1 MDQKNI
7 GQVSGVNGQEYQDFS
22 GLNSL
27 GAEQVSNGMMQ
38 EEAVAR
44 LNQMFESQRM
54 PGSNGFDAK
63 QMAMGQMAM
72 QAQMNGM
79 PGQAQMND
87 ILDQVQMNSVP
98 GQAQMNGVPEQIQ
111 MNSVLNEA
119 QMNGVPDQVQM
130 NGVLNQTQMNSVP
143 GQAQMNSVP
152 EEMRIGGVS
161 EGMQT
166 GGVPEWVQMNSVS
179 GQGQFEQVNPMQIHS
194 EQIQGFENANS
205 QIEQEKNL
213 ETERAEVEQGEEF
226 SDEGVPKS
234 DLGKIVTV
242 GTRTFEDGKLIG
254 TDLPKARD
262 RDGLEEEILKEVEKI
277 KKIKSPTMQYR
288 QERMLSANFIWD
300 HYGRILGQEN

>member
-7 GQVSGVNGQEYQDFS
+7 GQVSGVNDRERQDFS
-22 GLNSL
+22 GLNSSSVEQVPDGMGQMTSSDF
-27 GAEQVSNGMMQ
+27 GAEQVPTGLTQ
-38 EEAVAR
+38 DEAVAR
-44 LNQMFESQRM
+44 LNQMFEAQGM
-54 PGSNGFDAK
+54 PGANGFDRG

-72 QAQMNGM
+72 QAQMNGVSD
-79 PGQAQMND
+79 QMQ
-87 ILDQVQMNSVP
+87 L
-98 GQAQMNGVPEQIQ
+98 
-111 MNSVLNEA
+111 
-119 QMNGVPDQVQM
+119 

-166 GGVPEWVQMNSVS
+166 GGVPEWVQMNSAS

-194 EQIQGFENANS
+194 EQIQGFENANLR
-205 QIEQEKNL
+205 IEQEKNL
-213 ETERAEVEQGEEF
+213 ETERAEVEQGDEF

-262 RDGLEEEILKEVEKI
+262 RDGLEEEILKEVEKT

-288 QERMLSANFIWD
+288 QKRMLSANLLLD
-300 HYGRILGQEN
+300 RYGRILGQDN

>member
-7 GQVSGVNGQEYQDFS
+7 GQVSGVNDRERQDFS
-22 GLNSL
+22 GLNSSSV
-27 GAEQVSNGMMQ
+27 EQVPDGMGQMASGDFGVEQ
-38 EEAVAR
+38 VPIRLTQDEAVAR
-44 LNQMFESQRM
+44 LNQMFEAQGM
-54 PGSNGFDAK
+54 PGANGFDRG

-72 QAQMNGM
+72 
-79 PGQAQMND
+79 
-87 ILDQVQMNSVP
+87 
-98 GQAQMNGVPEQIQ
+98 
-111 MNSVLNEA
+111 
-119 QMNGVPDQVQM
+119 
-130 NGVLNQTQMNSVP
+130 
-143 GQAQMNSVP
+143 QAQMNSVP

-205 QIEQEKNL
+205 LIEQEKNL

-262 RDGLEEEILKEVEKI
+262 RDGLEEEILKEVEKT

-288 QERMLSANFIWD
+288 QKRMLSAKLLLD
-300 HYGRILGQEN
+300 RYGRILGQDN

>member
-7 GQVSGVNGQEYQDFS
+7 GQVSGVNDRERQDFS

-27 GAEQVSNGMMQ
+27 GVEQVPDGVGQMPSGGFGAEQVPTGMTQ
-38 EEAVAR
+38 DEAMAR
-44 LNQMFESQRM
+44 LNQMFEAQGM
-54 PGSNGFDAK
+54 PGANGFDRG
-63 QMAMGQMAM
+63 QIAMGQMAM
-72 QAQMNGM
+72 Q
-79 PGQAQMND
+79 
-87 ILDQVQMNSVP
+87 
-98 GQAQMNGVPEQIQ
+98 
-111 MNSVLNEA
+111 A

-205 QIEQEKNL
+205 LIEQEKNL

-262 RDGLEEEILKEVEKI
+262 RDGLEEEILKEVEKT
-277 KKIKSPTMQYR
+277 KKIKSPTIQYR
-288 QERMLSANFIWD
+288 QKRMLSAKLLLD
-300 HYGRILGQEN
+300 RYGRILGQDN

>member
-7 GQVSGVNGQEYQDFS
+7 GQVSGVNDRERQDFS
-22 GLNSL
+22 GLNSSSVEQVPDGMGQMTSGDF
-27 GAEQVSNGMMQ
+27 GAEQVPTGLTQ
-38 EEAVAR
+38 DEAVAR
-44 LNQMFESQRM
+44 LNQMFEAQGM
-54 PGSNGFDAK
+54 PGANGFDRG

-72 QAQMNGM
+72 QTQMNGVLNQAQMNGVSELVQTNGV
-79 PGQAQMND
+79 PDQAQMNGV
-87 ILDQVQMNSVP
+87 LNQMQMNSVS
-98 GQAQMNGVPEQIQ
+98 GQAQMNGV
-111 MNSVLNEA
+111 S
-119 QMNGVPDQVQM
+119 
-130 NGVLNQTQMNSVP
+130 
-143 GQAQMNSVP
+143 GQ
-152 EEMRIGGVS
+152 MRIGGVP

-166 GGVPEWVQMNSVS
+166 GGVLEQVQTSSMS
-179 GQGQFEQVNPMQIHS
+179 GQGQFEWVNPTQIRS

-213 ETERAEVEQGEEF
+213 ETERAEVEQGDEF

-262 RDGLEEEILKEVEKI
+262 RDGLEEEILKEVEKT

-288 QERMLSANFIWD
+288 QEKMLSKKLLKD
-300 HYGRILGQEN
+300 RYGRTPGQEN

>member
-7 GQVSGVNGQEYQDFS
+7 GQVSGVNDRERQDFS
-22 GLNSL
+22 GLNSSSVEQVPDGMGQMTSGDF
-27 GAEQVSNGMMQ
+27 GAEQVPTGLTQ
-38 EEAVAR
+38 DEAVAR
-44 LNQMFESQRM
+44 LNQMFEAQGM
-54 PGSNGFDAK
+54 PGANGFDRG

-72 QAQMNGM
+72 QAQMNG
-79 PGQAQMND
+79 
-87 ILDQVQMNSVP
+87 VS
-98 GQAQMNGVPEQIQ
+98 
-111 MNSVLNEA
+111 
-119 QMNGVPDQVQM
+119 DQVQM

-161 EGMQT
+161 EEIQT
-166 GGVPEWVQMNSVS
+166 GGMPEWVQTNSVP
-179 GQGQFEQVNPMQIHS
+179 GQGQFERVNPIQIRS

-213 ETERAEVEQGEEF
+213 ETERAEAELGEEF

-288 QERMLSANFIWD
+288 QKRMLSANFIND
-300 HYGRILGQEN
+300 RYGRILGQEN

>member
-7 GQVSGVNGQEYQDFS
+7 GQDSGVNDRERQDFF

-27 GAEQVSNGMMQ
+27 GVGQMPSGGFGAEQMPTAMTQ
-38 EEAVAR
+38 DEAVAR
-44 LNQMFESQRM
+44 LNQMFEAQGM
-54 PGSNGFDAK
+54 PGSNGFNRG

-72 QAQMNGM
+72 QAQMSGV
-79 PGQAQMND
+79 PGQVQMNGVPRRAQANGV
-87 ILDQVQMNSVP
+87 LDQVQMN
-98 GQAQMNGVPEQIQ
+98 GMTDQAQMNGIPEGVRTGGVPE
-111 MNSVLNEA
+111 
-119 QMNGVPDQVQM
+119 
-130 NGVLNQTQMNSVP
+130 
-143 GQAQMNSVP
+143 QAQMNSMP
-152 EEMRIGGVS
+152 
-161 EGMQT
+161 
-166 GGVPEWVQMNSVS
+166 
-179 GQGQFEQVNPMQIHS
+179 GQGQFEQVSPMQFRS
-194 EQIQGFENANS
+194 EQIQGFENVNS

-213 ETERAEVEQGEEF
+213 EIERAEAELGEEF

-288 QERMLSANFIWD
+288 QKRMLSANFIND
-300 HYGRILGQEN
+300 RYGRILGQEN

>member
-7 GQVSGVNGQEYQDFS
+7 GQVSGVNDRERQDFS

-27 GAEQVSNGMMQ
+27 GVEQVPEEVGQMPSGGFGAERVPTGMTQ
-38 EEAVAR
+38 DEAVAR
-44 LNQMFESQRM
+44 LNQMFEAQGM
-54 PGSNGFDAK
+54 PGSNGFNRG

-72 QAQMNGM
+72 QTQMNGV
-79 PGQAQMND
+79 PG
-87 ILDQVQMNSVP
+87 QVQMNSVSM
-98 GQAQMNGVPEQIQ
+98 QARMNGMP
-111 MNSVLNEA
+111 
-119 QMNGVPDQVQM
+119 
-130 NGVLNQTQMNSVP
+130 
-143 GQAQMNSVP
+143 
-152 EEMRIGGVS
+152 
-161 EGMQT
+161 
-166 GGVPEWVQMNSVS
+166 

-213 ETERAEVEQGEEF
+213 ETERAEVEQGDEF

-242 GTRTFEDGKLIG
+242 GTLTFEDGKLIG

-262 RDGLEEEILKEVEKI
+262 RDGLEEEILKEVEKT

-288 QERMLSANFIWD
+288 QERILSAKLLD
-300 HYGRILGQEN
+300 DRYGRKLGQEN

>member
-7 GQVSGVNGQEYQDFS
+7 GQDSGVNDRERQDFF

-27 GAEQVSNGMMQ
+27 GVGQMPSGGFGAEQMPTAMTQ
-38 EEAVAR
+38 DEAVAR
-44 LNQMFESQRM
+44 LNQMFEAQGM
-54 PGSNGFDAK
+54 PGSNGFNRG

-72 QAQMNGM
+72 QAQMSGV
-79 PGQAQMND
+79 PRQAQVNGV
-87 ILDQVQMNSVP
+87 LDQVQMN
-98 GQAQMNGVPEQIQ
+98 GMTDQAQMNGIPEGVRTGGVPE
-111 MNSVLNEA
+111 
-119 QMNGVPDQVQM
+119 
-130 NGVLNQTQMNSVP
+130 
-143 GQAQMNSVP
+143 QAQMNSMP
-152 EEMRIGGVS
+152 
-161 EGMQT
+161 
-166 GGVPEWVQMNSVS
+166 
-179 GQGQFEQVNPMQIHS
+179 GQGQFEQVSPMQIPS
-194 EQIQGFENANS
+194 EQIQGFESVNS
-205 QIEQEKNL
+205 QIEQEKKL
-213 ETERAEVEQGEEF
+213 ETERAEAELGEEF

>member
-7 GQVSGVNGQEYQDFS
+7 GQDSGVNDRERQDFF

-27 GAEQVSNGMMQ
+27 GVGQMPSGGFGAEQMPTAMTQ
-38 EEAVAR
+38 DEAVAR
-44 LNQMFESQRM
+44 LNQMFEAQGM
-54 PGSNGFDAK
+54 PGSNGFDRG

-72 QAQMNGM
+72 QA
-79 PGQAQMND
+79 
-87 ILDQVQMNSVP
+87 QMNSVP
-98 GQAQMNGVPEQIQ
+98 GQAQMNGVPE
-111 MNSVLNEA
+111 
-119 QMNGVPDQVQM
+119 
-130 NGVLNQTQMNSVP
+130 
-143 GQAQMNSVP
+143 
-152 EEMRIGGVS
+152 EMRIGGVS
-161 EGMQT
+161 EGMQPS
-166 GGVPEWVQMNSVS
+166 GVPEWVQTNGVS

-213 ETERAEVEQGEEF
+213 ETERAEVEQGDEF

-242 GTRTFEDGKLIG
+242 GTRTFKDGKLIG

-262 RDGLEEEILKEVEKI
+262 RDGLEEEILKEVEKT

-288 QERMLSANFIWD
+288 QKRMLSAKLLLD
-300 HYGRILGQEN
+300 RYGRILGQDN

>member
-7 GQVSGVNGQEYQDFS
+7 GQVSGVNDRERQDFF
-22 GLNSL
+22 GLNSSSVEQVPDGMGQMPSGDF
-27 GAEQVSNGMMQ
+27 GAEQVLTGMTQ
-38 EEAVAR
+38 DEAVAR
-44 LNQMFESQRM
+44 LNQMFEAQGM
-54 PGSNGFDAK
+54 PGANGFDRG

-72 QAQMNGM
+72 QAQMNG
-79 PGQAQMND
+79 
-87 ILDQVQMNSVP
+87 
-98 GQAQMNGVPEQIQ
+98 
-111 MNSVLNEA
+111 
-119 QMNGVPDQVQM
+119 VPDQVQM
-130 NGVLNQTQMNSVP
+130 NGVSGQIRANGVP
-143 GQAQMNSVP
+143 
-152 EEMRIGGVS
+152 

-166 GGVPEWVQMNSVS
+166 GGVPEWVQTNSVS
-179 GQGQFEQVNPMQIHS
+179 GQAQFEQINPMQIHS

-205 QIEQEKNL
+205 QIEQAKNL

-262 RDGLEEEILKEVEKI
+262 RDGLEEEILKEVEKT

-288 QERMLSANFIWD
+288 QKRMLSAKLLLD
-300 HYGRILGQEN
+300 RYGRILGQDN

>member
-7 GQVSGVNGQEYQDFS
+7 GQVSGVNDRERQDFS

-27 GAEQVSNGMMQ
+27 GVEQVPDGVGQIPSGGFGAEQVPTGMTQ
-38 EEAVAR
+38 DEAVAR
-44 LNQMFESQRM
+44 LNQMFEAQGM

-63 QMAMGQMAM
+63 QMMMGQMAM
-72 QAQMNGM
+72 QAQMNGV
-79 PGQAQMND
+79 
-87 ILDQVQMNSVP
+87 LD
-98 GQAQMNGVPEQIQ
+98 QAQMNGIPEG
-111 MNSVLNEA
+111 MWTGGVLE
-119 QMNGVPDQVQM
+119 QVQM
-130 NGVLNQTQMNSVP
+130 NGM
-143 GQAQMNSVP
+143 
-152 EEMRIGGVS
+152 
-161 EGMQT
+161 
-166 GGVPEWVQMNSVS
+166 S

-213 ETERAEVEQGEEF
+213 ETERAEVELGEEF

-288 QERMLSANFIWD
+288 QKRMLSANFID
-300 HYGRILGQEN
+300 NRYGRILGQEN

>member
-7 GQVSGVNGQEYQDFS
+7 GQVSGVNDRERQDFS

-27 GAEQVSNGMMQ
+27 GVEQVPDGVGQMPSGGFGAEQVPTGMTQ
-38 EEAVAR
+38 DEAMAR
-44 LNQMFESQRM
+44 LNQMFEAQGM
-54 PGSNGFDAK
+54 PGLNGFDRG

-72 QAQMNGM
+72 Q
-79 PGQAQMND
+79 
-87 ILDQVQMNSVP
+87 
-98 GQAQMNGVPEQIQ
+98 
-111 MNSVLNEA
+111 A

-262 RDGLEEEILKEVEKI
+262 RDGLEEEILKEVEKT
-277 KKIKSPTMQYR
+277 KKIKSPTIQYR
-288 QERMLSANFIWD
+288 QKRMLSAKLLLD
-300 HYGRILGQEN
+300 RYGRILGQDN

>member
-7 GQVSGVNGQEYQDFS
+7 GQVSGVNDRERQDFS
-22 GLNSL
+22 GLNSSSV
-27 GAEQVSNGMMQ
+27 EQVPDGMGQMTSGDFGVEQ
-38 EEAVAR
+38 VPIRLTQDEAVAR
-44 LNQMFESQRM
+44 LNQMFEAQGM
-54 PGSNGFDAK
+54 PGANGFDRG

-72 QAQMNGM
+72 QAQMNG
-79 PGQAQMND
+79 
-87 ILDQVQMNSVP
+87 
-98 GQAQMNGVPEQIQ
+98 
-111 MNSVLNEA
+111 
-119 QMNGVPDQVQM
+119 VPDQMQM

-166 GGVPEWVQMNSVS
+166 GGVPEWVQMNSAS

-194 EQIQGFENANS
+194 EQIQGFENANLR
-205 QIEQEKNL
+205 IEQEKNL
-213 ETERAEVEQGEEF
+213 ETERAEVEQGDEF

-262 RDGLEEEILKEVEKI
+262 RDGLEEEILKEVEKT

-288 QERMLSANFIWD
+288 QKRMLSAKLLLD
-300 HYGRILGQEN
+300 RYGRILGQDN

>member
-7 GQVSGVNGQEYQDFS
+7 GQVSGVNDRERQDFS

-27 GAEQVSNGMMQ
+27 GVEQVPDGVGQMPSGGFGAEQVPTGMTQ
-38 EEAVAR
+38 DEAVAR
-44 LNQMFESQRM
+44 LNQMFEAQGM
-54 PGSNGFDAK
+54 PGSNGFDRG

-72 QAQMNGM
+72 QAQMSG
-79 PGQAQMND
+79 
-87 ILDQVQMNSVP
+87 VP
-98 GQAQMNGVPEQIQ
+98 GQAQMNG
-111 MNSVLNEA
+111 A
-119 QMNGVPDQVQM
+119 PDQVQI
-130 NGVLNQTQMNSVP
+130 NGIP
-143 GQAQMNSVP
+143 
-152 EEMRIGGVS
+152 
-161 EGMQT
+161 EGMRT
-166 GGVPEWVQMNSVS
+166 GGVPEQVQMNNMP
-179 GQGQFEQVNPMQIHS
+179 GHAQFEQVNPMQIHS

-213 ETERAEVEQGEEF
+213 ETERAEVEQGDEF

-262 RDGLEEEILKEVEKI
+262 RDGLEEEILKEVEKT

-288 QERMLSANFIWD
+288 QKRMLSAKLLLD
-300 HYGRILGQEN
+300 RYGRILGQDN

>member
-7 GQVSGVNGQEYQDFS
+7 GQVSGVNDRERQDFS

-27 GAEQVSNGMMQ
+27 GVEQVPDEVGQMPSGGFGAEQVPTGMTQ
-38 EEAVAR
+38 DEAVAR
-44 LNQMFESQRM
+44 LNQMFEVQGM
-54 PGSNGFDAK
+54 PGSNGFDVK
-63 QMAMGQMAM
+63 QMTMGQMAM
-72 QAQMNGM
+72 QAQMNGVSE
-79 PGQAQMND
+79 QAQMSSAPG
-87 ILDQVQMNSVP
+87 QVQMNSMP
-98 GQAQMNGVPEQIQ
+98 
-111 MNSVLNEA
+111 
-119 QMNGVPDQVQM
+119 
-130 NGVLNQTQMNSVP
+130 
-143 GQAQMNSVP
+143 
-152 EEMRIGGVS
+152 
-161 EGMQT
+161 
-166 GGVPEWVQMNSVS
+166 

-205 QIEQEKNL
+205 LIEQEKNL

-288 QERMLSANFIWD
+288 QKRMLSANFIND
-300 HYGRILGQEN
+300 RYGRILGQEN

>member
-7 GQVSGVNGQEYQDFS
+7 GQVSGVNDRERQDFS
-22 GLNSL
+22 GLNSSSVEQVPDGMGQMTSGDF
-27 GAEQVSNGMMQ
+27 GAEQVPTGLTQ
-38 EEAVAR
+38 DEAMAR
-44 LNQMFESQRM
+44 LNQMFEAQGM
-54 PGSNGFDAK
+54 PGSNGFDRG

-72 QAQMNGM
+72 QAQMNG
-79 PGQAQMND
+79 
-87 ILDQVQMNSVP
+87 
-98 GQAQMNGVPEQIQ
+98 
-111 MNSVLNEA
+111 
-119 QMNGVPDQVQM
+119 VPDQMQM

-205 QIEQEKNL
+205 LIEQEKNL

-262 RDGLEEEILKEVEKI
+262 RDGLEEEILKEVEKT

-288 QERMLSANFIWD
+288 QKRMLSAKLLLD
-300 HYGRILGQEN
+300 RYGRILGQDN

>member
-7 GQVSGVNGQEYQDFS
+7 GQDSGVNDRERQDFF

-27 GAEQVSNGMMQ
+27 GVGQMPSGGFGAEQMPTAMTQ
-38 EEAVAR
+38 DEAVAR
-44 LNQMFESQRM
+44 LNQMFEAQGM
-54 PGSNGFDAK
+54 PGSNGFNRG

-72 QAQMNGM
+72 QAQMSGV
-79 PGQAQMND
+79 PRQAQANGV
-87 ILDQVQMNSVP
+87 LDQVQMNGMTDP
-98 GQAQMNGVPEQIQ
+98 AQMNGIPEGVRTGGVPE
-111 MNSVLNEA
+111 
-119 QMNGVPDQVQM
+119 
-130 NGVLNQTQMNSVP
+130 
-143 GQAQMNSVP
+143 QAQMNSMP
-152 EEMRIGGVS
+152 
-161 EGMQT
+161 
-166 GGVPEWVQMNSVS
+166 
-179 GQGQFEQVNPMQIHS
+179 GQGQFEQVSPMQIPS
-194 EQIQGFENANS
+194 EQIQGFESVNS
-205 QIEQEKNL
+205 QIEQEKKL
-213 ETERAEVEQGEEF
+213 ETERAEAELGEEF

>member
-7 GQVSGVNGQEYQDFS
+7 GQVSGVNDRERQDFS
-22 GLNSL
+22 GLNSSSVEQVPDGMGQMTSGDF
-27 GAEQVSNGMMQ
+27 GAEQVPTGLTQ
-38 EEAVAR
+38 DEAVAR
-44 LNQMFESQRM
+44 LNQMFEAQGM
-54 PGSNGFDAK
+54 PGANGFDRG

-72 QAQMNGM
+72 QAQMNG
-79 PGQAQMND
+79 
-87 ILDQVQMNSVP
+87 VS
-98 GQAQMNGVPEQIQ
+98 
-111 MNSVLNEA
+111 
-119 QMNGVPDQVQM
+119 DQVQM

-161 EGMQT
+161 EEIQT
-166 GGVPEWVQMNSVS
+166 GGMPEWVQTNSVP
-179 GQGQFEQVNPMQIHS
+179 GQGQFERVNPMQIRS

-262 RDGLEEEILKEVEKI
+262 RDGLEEEILKEVEKT
-277 KKIKSPTMQYR
+277 KKIKSPTIQYR
-288 QERMLSANFIWD
+288 QKRMLSAKLLLD
-300 HYGRILGQEN
+300 RYGRILGQDN

>member
-7 GQVSGVNGQEYQDFS
+7 GQVSGVNDRERQDFS

-27 GAEQVSNGMMQ
+27 GAEQVPTGMTQ

-44 LNQMFESQRM
+44 LNQMFEAQGM
-54 PGSNGFDAK
+54 PGSNGFDVK
-63 QMAMGQMAM
+63 QMAMGQMVM
-72 QAQMNGM
+72 Q
-79 PGQAQMND
+79 
-87 ILDQVQMNSVP
+87 
-98 GQAQMNGVPEQIQ
+98 
-111 MNSVLNEA
+111 A

-130 NGVLNQTQMNSVP
+130 NGVLNEVQMN
-143 GQAQMNSVP
+143 GMLDQAQMNGVP

-161 EGMQT
+161 EGMQPS
-166 GGVPEWVQMNSVS
+166 GVPEWVQTNGVS
-179 GQGQFEQVNPMQIHS
+179 GRAQFEQVNPMQIHS

-213 ETERAEVEQGEEF
+213 ETERAEIEQGEEF

-254 TDLPKARD
+254 TDLLKARD
-262 RDGLEEEILKEVEKI
+262 RDGLEEEILKEVEKT

-288 QERMLSANFIWD
+288 QKRMLSAKLLLD
-300 HYGRILGQEN
+300 RYGRILGQDN